1 MRLRDFISDDA
12 VRLDLAGTSKDDVL
26 QEMAQLLRVDDR
38 ATATLLR
45 ILRRREHLGSTGVGR
60 GIAIP
65 HCRTLVSNRLRV
77 AFARHSTGVEWDAI
91 DRRPV
96 HYLFLIVAP
105 PLEVSNQYLPVLG
118 RIAQF
123 AKDADIPDRLAA
135 LSGPADFF
143 ALLESRGV

>member
-12 VRLDLAGTSKDDVL
+12 VRLDLSGSSKDDVL
-26 QEMAQLLRVDDR
+26 QEVAQLLHADDR

-45 ILRRREHLGSTGVGR
+45 ILRRREQLGSTGVGR

-77 AFARHSTGVEWDAI
+77 AFARHPTGVEWDAI

-135 LSGPADFF
+135 LSSPADFF

>member
-1 MRLRDFISDDA
+1 MRLRDFIADDA
-12 VRLDLAGTSKDDVL
+12 VRLDLTGASKDDVL
-26 QEMAQLLRVDDR
+26 EEMAKLLHADDR

-77 AFARHSTGVEWDAI
+77 AFARHSAGVEWDAI
-91 DRRPV
+91 DRKPV
-96 HYLFLIVAP
+96 HFLFLIVAP

-123 AKDADIPDRLAA
+123 AKDSDIPDRLGALAA
-135 LSGPADFF
+135 PSDFF
-143 ALLESRGV
+143 ALLEARGV